1 MSGDLQHC
9 LDDEPILFYDEQMTV
24 PKLIVLK
31 HKGIEFDMYK
41 KVMKKIHKNSTI

>member
-24 PKLIVLK
+24 TKLIVLK
-31 HKGIEFDMYK
+31 HKGIEFYMYK
-41 KVMKKIHKNSTI
+41 KVMKKIHKDTTI